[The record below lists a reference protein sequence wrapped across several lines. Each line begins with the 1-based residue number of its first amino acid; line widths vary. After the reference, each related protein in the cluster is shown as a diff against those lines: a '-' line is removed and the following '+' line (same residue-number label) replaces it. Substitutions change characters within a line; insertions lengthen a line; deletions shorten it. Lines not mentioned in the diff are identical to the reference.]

1 MPVSAHPSQR
11 ENIVMPAFVARRTV
25 LASAL
30 AAAAAPFS
38 GHAADAIKIGMPLA
52 LTGPLGSVG
61 QEMRNGAEMWAKVEN
76 ANGGLLGRPIQ
87 LFITDTG
94 GDPATC
100 VRKAQELVER
110 EGCRVFFGMT
120 LSSEALAVV
129 PKLAEWDAI
138 FVSSDNGDGR
148 LTGASFV
155 PNFFRANISG
165 PMGARAVS
173 LYLRD
178 APFKSFFAIGM
189 DYAWGRNS
197 VAVFED
203 ELKKAGHPLVGSVFS
218 PTGTKDF
225 ATYISK
231 IRQSGADA
239 LYMVLAG
246 DDYNAFLTQAKQYR
260 LSDKVQLLTEVVDL
274 TSIRAVG
281 DAAVGLIGSTRY
293 TYTLDNP
300 ANKAFVGLWQ
310 KEYGQVPNNNE
321 GEQWQA
327 CQILA
332 AGIRK
337 AGGVETDK
345 LRAALETVAID
356 SIKGHVAI
364 RACDHQAVQQGYI
377 VKVVKQED
385 PVPVPQVIAT
395 FPGERTTPACRQMT
409 YDD

>member
-1 MPVSAHPSQR
+1 
-11 ENIVMPAFVARRTV
+11 MPAILTRRS
-25 LASAL
+25 LLGAAL
-30 AAAAAPFS
+30 AVTALPRFS
-38 GHAADAIKIGMPLA
+38 PAADPIKIGMPLA

-61 QEMRNGAEMWAKVEN
+61 QEMKNGAQLWAKVEN
-76 ANGGLLGRPIQ
+76 AKGGLLGRPIE
-87 LFITDTG
+87 LFITDTA

-110 EGCRVFFGMT
+110 ENCRVFFGMT

-129 PKLAEWDAI
+129 PKLGEWNAI

-148 LTGASFV
+148 LTAASLV
-155 PNFFRANISG
+155 PNFFRSNISG
-165 PMGARAVS
+165 PMGTRAVS

-178 APFKSFFAIGM
+178 APFKNFYAIGM

-197 VAVFED
+197 VGVFE
-203 ELKKAGHPLVGSVFS
+203 EEVKKAGRNLIGTVFS

-225 ATYISK
+225 STYISK

-293 TYTLDNP
+293 TYTLDNQS
-300 ANKAFVGLWQ
+300 NKEFVALWQ
-310 KEYGQVPNNNE
+310 KEYGQVPDNNE

-332 AGIRK
+332 AGIRQ

-345 LRAALETVAID
+345 LRAALETIAID

-364 RACDHQAVQQGYI
+364 RACDHQAIQQGYI

-385 PVPVPQVIAT
+385 PMPVPQVIAT
-395 FPGERTTPACRQMT
+395 YPGDHTAPACNKMT

>member
-1 MPVSAHPSQR
+1 MNR
-11 ENIVMPAFVARRTV
+11 ITRRSLVTT
-25 LASAL
+25 AL
-30 AAAAAPFS
+30 AATALPRI

-61 QEMRNGAEMWAKVEN
+61 QEMKNGAELWAKVTN
-76 ANGGLLGRPIQ
+76 AQGGLLGRPIQ

-110 EGCRVFFGMT
+110 DNCHVFFGMT

-129 PKLAEWDAI
+129 PKLAEWNAI

-148 LTGASFV
+148 LTGSSLV
-155 PNFFRANISG
+155 PNFFRSNISG
-165 PMGARAVS
+165 PMGTRAVS

-178 APFKSFFAIGM
+178 APFKGFYAIGM
-189 DYAWGRNS
+189 DYAWGRGS

-203 ELKKAGHPLVGSVFS
+203 ELKKAGRPLIGTVFS

-246 DDYNAFLTQAKQYR
+246 DDYNAFLAQAKQYR
-260 LSDKVQLLTEVVDL
+260 LGDKVQLLTEVVDL

-300 ANKAFVGLWQ
+300 ANKEFVALWQ

-332 AGIRK
+332 TAIK
-337 AGGVETDK
+337 QAGGIETDK

-356 SIKGHVAI
+356 SIKGHVAM
-364 RACDHQAVQQGYI
+364 RACDHQVIQQGYI

-385 PVPVPQVIAT
+385 PMPVPQVIAT
-395 FPGERTTPACRQMT
+395 YAGDRTAPACNKMT

>member
-1 MPVSAHPSQR
+1 MNR
-11 ENIVMPAFVARRTV
+11 ITRRSLVTT
-25 LASAL
+25 AL
-30 AAAAAPFS
+30 AATTLPRIV
-38 GHAADAIKIGMPLA
+38 HATDPIKIGMPLA

-61 QEMRNGAEMWAKVEN
+61 QEMKNGAELWAKVTN
-76 ANGGLLGRPIQ
+76 AKGGLLGRQIQ

-110 EGCRVFFGMT
+110 DNCRVFFGMT

-129 PKLAEWDAI
+129 PKLAEWNAI
-138 FVSSDNGDGR
+138 FMSSDNGDGR
-148 LTGASFV
+148 LTGSSLV
-155 PNFFRANISG
+155 PNFFRSNISG
-165 PMGARAVS
+165 PMGTRAVS

-178 APFKSFFAIGM
+178 APFKGFYAIGM
-189 DYAWGRNS
+189 DYAWGRGS

-203 ELKKAGHPLVGSVFS
+203 ELKKAGRPLLGTVFS

-246 DDYNAFLTQAKQYR
+246 DDYNAFLAQAKQYR
-260 LSDKVQLLTEVVDL
+260 LGDKVQLLTEVVDL

-300 ANKAFVGLWQ
+300 ANKEFVALWQ

-327 CQILA
+327 CQMLA
-332 AGIRK
+332 AGITK
-337 AGGVETDK
+337 AGGIETDK
-345 LRAALETVAID
+345 LRTALETVAID
-356 SIKGHVAI
+356 SIKGHVAM
-364 RACDHQAVQQGYI
+364 RACDHQAMQQGYI

-385 PVPVPQVIAT
+385 PMPVPQVIAT
-395 FPGERTTPACRQMT
+395 YAPERTAPACNKMT

>member
-1 MPVSAHPSQR
+1 
-11 ENIVMPAFVARRTV
+11 
-25 LASAL
+25 
-30 AAAAAPFS
+30 
-38 GHAADAIKIGMPLA
+38 MPLA
-52 LTGPLGSVG
+52 LAGPLGSVG
-61 QEMRNGAEMWAKVEN
+61 QQMKNGAELWAKIEN
-76 ANGGLLGRPIQ
+76 AKGGLLGRPIQ
-87 LFITDTG
+87 LFVTDTG

-110 EGCRVFFGMT
+110 ENCHVFFGMT

-129 PKLAEWDAI
+129 PKLAEWNAI

-148 LTGASFV
+148 LTSSSFV
-155 PNFFRANISG
+155 PNFFRSNISG

-178 APFKSFFAIGM
+178 APFKSFYAIGM

-197 VAVFED
+197 VGVFED
-203 ELKKAGHPLVGSVFS
+203 ELKKAGRALTGTVFS

-260 LSDKVQLLTEVVDL
+260 LPDKVQLLTEVVDMS
-274 TSIRAVG
+274 SIRAVG

-300 ANKAFVGLWQ
+300 ANKEFVALWQ
-310 KEYGQVPNNNE
+310 KEYGQVPDNNE

-332 AGIRK
+332 AGITK
-337 AGGVETDK
+337 AGGIETDK

-385 PVPVPQVIAT
+385 PLPVPQVIAT
-395 FPGERTTPACRQMT
+395 YAGDRTAPACNTMT

>member
-1 MPVSAHPSQR
+1 MNRITRRSL
-11 ENIVMPAFVARRTV
+11 VAT
-25 LASAL
+25 AL
-30 AAAAAPFS
+30 AATTLSRTAGAVDP
-38 GHAADAIKIGMPLA
+38 IKIGMPLA

-61 QEMRNGAEMWAKVEN
+61 QEMKNGAELWAKVEN
-76 ANGGLLGRPIQ
+76 AKGGLLGRPIQ
-87 LFITDTG
+87 LFITDTA

-110 EGCRVFFGMT
+110 NDCHVFFGMT

-129 PKLAEWDAI
+129 PKLAEWNAI
-138 FVSSDNGDGR
+138 FMSSDNGDGR
-148 LTGASFV
+148 LTASSFV
-155 PNFFRANISG
+155 PNFFRSNISG
-165 PMGARAVS
+165 PMGTRAVS

-178 APFKSFFAIGM
+178 SSFKHFYALGM
-189 DYAWGRNS
+189 DYAWGRGS

-203 ELKKAGHPLVGSVFS
+203 ELKKAGRPLIGTVFS
-218 PTGTKDF
+218 PIGTTDF
-225 ATYISK
+225 ATYITK
-231 IRQSGADA
+231 IRASGADA

-300 ANKAFVGLWQ
+300 ANKEFVALWQ
-310 KEYGQVPNNNE
+310 KEYGKLPDNNE

-327 CQILA
+327 CQVLA
-332 AGIRK
+332 EGIRK

-364 RACDHQAVQQGYI
+364 RACDHQAIQQGYI
-377 VKVVKQED
+377 VKVVKQENAM
-385 PVPVPQVIAT
+385 PAPQVIAT
-395 FPGERTTPACRQMT
+395 YPGDRTAPACNQMT
-409 YDD
+409 YDG

>member
-1 MPVSAHPSQR
+1 MPHHR
-11 ENIVMPAFVARRTV
+11 ITRRTLV
-25 LASAL
+25 TTAL
-30 AAAAAPFS
+30 AAPLIRHA
-38 GHAADAIKIGMPLA
+38 HAADAIKIGMPLA

-61 QEMRNGAEMWAKVEN
+61 QEMKNGAELWAKVEN
-76 ANGGLLGRPIQ
+76 AKGGLLGRPIQ

-110 EGCRVFFGMT
+110 ENCHVFFGMT

-129 PKLAEWDAI
+129 PKLAEWNAI

-148 LTGASFV
+148 LTGSSFV

-165 PMGARAVS
+165 PMGTRAVS
-173 LYLRD
+173 LFLRD
-178 APFKSFFAIGM
+178 APYKGFYAIGM
-189 DYAWGRNS
+189 DYAWGRGS
-197 VAVFED
+197 VAVFEN
-203 ELKKAGHPLVGSVFS
+203 ELKKAGRPLLGTVFS

-225 ATYISK
+225 ATYITK

-246 DDYNAFLTQAKQYR
+246 DDYNAFLAQAKQYR

-300 ANKAFVGLWQ
+300 ANKEFVELWR
-310 KEYGQVPNNNE
+310 KEYGQVPDNNE

-332 AGIRK
+332 AGIK
-337 AGGVETDK
+337 QAGGIETDK

-364 RACDHQAVQQGYI
+364 RACDHQAIQQGYI

-385 PVPVPQVIAT
+385 PMPVPQVIAT
-395 FPGERTTPACRQMT
+395 YSGDRTAPACNKMT

>member
-1 MPVSAHPSQR
+1 
-11 ENIVMPAFVARRTV
+11 MPAILSRRS
-25 LASAL
+25 LLGAAL
-30 AAAAAPFS
+30 AVTALPRFS
-38 GHAADAIKIGMPLA
+38 HAADPIKIGMPLA

-61 QEMRNGAEMWAKVEN
+61 QEMKNGAQLWAKVEN
-76 ANGGLLGRPIQ
+76 AKGGLLGRPIE
-87 LFITDTG
+87 LFITDTA

-110 EGCRVFFGMT
+110 ENCRVFFGMT

-129 PKLAEWDAI
+129 PKLAEWNAI

-148 LTGASFV
+148 LTAASLV
-155 PNFFRANISG
+155 PNFFRSNISG
-165 PMGARAVS
+165 PMGTRAVS

-178 APFKSFFAIGM
+178 APFKNFYAIGM

-197 VAVFED
+197 VGVFE
-203 ELKKAGHPLVGSVFS
+203 EEVKKAGRNLIGSVFS

-225 ATYISK
+225 STYISK

-300 ANKAFVGLWQ
+300 ANKEFVALWQ
-310 KEYGQVPNNNE
+310 KEYGQVPDNNE

-332 AGIRK
+332 AGIRQ

-345 LRAALETVAID
+345 LRAALETIAIN

-364 RACDHQAVQQGYI
+364 RACDHQAIQQGYI

-385 PVPVPQVIAT
+385 PMPVPQVIAT
-395 FPGERTTPACRQMT
+395 YPGDHTAPACNKMT

>member
-1 MPVSAHPSQR
+1 MTQGIS
-11 ENIVMPAFVARRTV
+11 RRALVTT
-25 LASAL
+25 AL
-30 AAAAAPFS
+30 AAAAAPHLS
-38 GHAADAIKIGMPLA
+38 YAADAIKIGMPLA

-61 QEMRNGAEMWAKVEN
+61 QEMKNGAELWAKAEN
-76 ANGGLLGRPIQ
+76 AKGGLLGRPIQ
-87 LFITDTG
+87 LFITDTA

-110 EGCRVFFGMT
+110 EDCHVFFGMT

-129 PKLAEWDAI
+129 PKLAEWNAI

-148 LTGASFV
+148 LTGSSLV
-155 PNFFRANISG
+155 PNFFRSNISG
-165 PMGARAVS
+165 PMGTRAVS

-178 APFKSFFAIGM
+178 APFKSFYAIGM
-189 DYAWGRNS
+189 DYAWGRGS

-203 ELKKAGHPLVGSVFS
+203 ELKKAGRPLIGTVFS

-260 LSDKVQLLTEVVDL
+260 LGEKVQLLTEVVDL

-300 ANKAFVGLWQ
+300 ANKEFVALWQ
-310 KEYGQVPNNNE
+310 KEFGQVPNNNE

-332 AGIRK
+332 TGIRK
-337 AGGVETDK
+337 AGGIETDK
-345 LRAALETVAID
+345 LRAALETVAVD

-364 RACDHQAVQQGYI
+364 RACDHQAVQDGYI

-385 PVPVPQVIAT
+385 PMPVPQVIAT
-395 FPGERTTPACRQMT
+395 YPGDRTTPACNKMT